1 MQNKILKNTLISCIL
16 VVIMSVFTCISVFSS
31 NLQET
36 MKQQAYSQTMLMV
49 HILETSHDDPV
60 TTLTA
65 IESEIYGRI
74 TFVDVE
80 GNVVYDSDYAT
91 DTLDSHSDRKEIT
104 EAMENGIAMNQRL
117 SSTTNRLMYYCA
129 AKVSDMGVI
138 RVAIT
143 SASMATDVIA
153 STSPVIWGFMIV
165 FVLAALIL
173 SAMTTKRIVETI
185 ETYDIDKGEGEIYE
199 ELSPFV
205 QKIKSQ
211 NDIIRRQ
218 LQNLTDEKL
227 KLQSI
232 FMNIK
237 EGIVVCDSRMSIAQT
252 NMEARKIFSLK
263 DNMANFKT
271 AVAEEELHSA
281 MEKSLAGETIHGTF
295 SQKGRWYQFI
305 TSPNFY
311 AGDKGA
317 ILIVLDI
324 TQQVESE
331 QSRRRF
337 TDNITHELKTPLT
350 SIIGYSQLIT
360 NDIARPDDVKNF
372 ASIIEQ
378 NAGKLMEMINDIM
391 KISSLESMDGFNKV
405 QLKLDE
411 IVNSVINQESLN
423 AHNRNV
429 TITTQVEKI
438 AVNADESQMYQLAS
452 NLISNAIKYNRENGS
467 VAVRLYKEGENA
479 VFTVTDSGIGIPAEH
494 LDKIFERFYVVDKSR
509 NKNISSTGLGLS
521 IVKHIVKAHNGTVT
535 VNSTPGVGTEFVVK
549 LPIE

>member
-1 MQNKILKNTLISCIL
+1 MQNKILKNTLVSCIL
-16 VVIMSVFTCISVFSS
+16 VVIMSVFTCVSVFSN

-36 MKQQAYSQTMLMV
+36 MKQQVYSQTMLLL
-49 HILETSHDDPV
+49 HILETSHEAPV
-60 TTLTA
+60 ATLSA

-74 TFVDVE
+74 TFVDSD
-80 GNVVYDSDYAT
+80 GDVVYDSDYAT
-91 DTLDSHSDRKEIT
+91 DTLDSHSDRKEIS

-117 SSTTNRLMYYCA
+117 SSTSDRLTYYCA

-138 RVAIT
+138 RVSIT
-143 SASMATDVIA
+143 SASMAIDVIA
-153 STSPVIWGFMIV
+153 STSPVIWGFMIA
-165 FVLAALIL
+165 FILAALFL
-173 SAMTTKRIVETI
+173 SALTTKRIVETI
-185 ETYDIDKGEGEIYE
+185 ETYDIDRGEGEIYE

-218 LQNLTDEKL
+218 VQSLTDEKL
-227 KLQSI
+227 KLQSV

-237 EGIVVCDSRMSIAQT
+237 EGILVCDSRMDIVQT
-252 NMEARKIFSLK
+252 NMEARKIFSLIEGQ
-263 DNMANFKT
+263 NNFT
-271 AVAEEELHSA
+271 EAVTVPELHSA
-281 MEKSLAGETIHGTF
+281 MEKSLAGETVHGTF

-305 TSPNFY
+305 TSHNFY
-311 AGDKGA
+311 SGDKGA

-360 NDIARPDDVKNF
+360 NDIARPDDVKKF
-372 ASIIEQ
+372 VSIIEQ
-378 NAGKLMEMINDIM
+378 NAGQLMEMINDIM
-391 KISSLESMDGFNKV
+391 KISSLESKDGFNKV
-405 QLKLDE
+405 WLQLDE
-411 IVNSVINQESLN
+411 IVSSVVNQQKLT

-429 TITTQVEKI
+429 VLVEQLEKI
-438 AVNADESQMYQLAS
+438 SIYADESQMYQLVN
-452 NLISNAIKYNRENGS
+452 NLVSNAIKYN
-467 VAVRLYKEGENA
+467 KEDGRVDIKLFKDGENA
-479 VFTVTDSGIGIPAEH
+479 SLTVADTGIGIPSEH

-521 IVKHIVKAHNGTVT
+521 IVKHIVKAHNGTV
-535 VNSTPGVGTEFVVK
+535 VVDSVLGKGTEFTVK

>member
-16 VVIMSVFTCISVFSS
+16 VIIMSVFTCISVFSD
-31 NLQET
+31 NIQET
-36 MKQQAYSQTMLMV
+36 MQQQAYSQTMLMV

-60 TTLTA
+60 ATLSA

-74 TFVDVE
+74 TFVDSD

-104 EAMENGIAMNQRL
+104 EAMEKGIAMNQRL
-117 SSTTNRLMYYCA
+117 SATSNRLMYYCA
-129 AKVSDMGVI
+129 AKVADMGVI

-143 SASMATDVIA
+143 SASVATDVITN
-153 STSPVIWGFMIV
+153 SSPVIWAFMIV
-165 FVLAALIL
+165 FVLAALFL
-173 SAMTTKRIVETI
+173 SALTTKRIVETI

-205 QKIKSQ
+205 RKIKSQ

-252 NMEARKIFSLK
+252 NMEARKIFSL
-263 DNMANFKT
+263 NNSHSNFMK
-271 AVAEEELHSA
+271 AVTVPELHSA
-281 MEKSLAGETIHGTF
+281 MEKSISGETIHGTF

-311 AGDKGA
+311 SGDKGA

-331 QSRRRF
+331 QNRRRF

-360 NDIARPDDVKNF
+360 NDIARPDDVKKF
-372 ASIIEQ
+372 VSIIEQ
-378 NAGKLMEMINDIM
+378 NAGQLMEMINDIM
-391 KISSLESMDGFNKV
+391 KISSLESKDGFNKV
-405 QLKLDE
+405 QLNLDE
-411 IVNSVINQESLN
+411 IVNSVVNQQKLT

-429 TITTQVEKI
+429 VLIEQVERVEI
-438 AVNADESQMYQLAS
+438 SADESQMYQLVN
-452 NLISNAIKYNRENGS
+452 NLVSNAIKYNKENGK
-467 VAVRLYKEGENA
+467 VDIKLHKDGENA
-479 VFTVTDSGIGIPAEH
+479 VLTVSDTGIGIPSEH

-521 IVKHIVKAHNGTVT
+521 IVKHIVKAHGGVVE
-535 VNSTPGVGTEFVVK
+535 VNSVLGKGTEFIVK